1 MAQNE
6 TQALFR
12 ELRTQAV
19 ILGSFVGLM
28 WIVFFVNW
36 LFLGGRLYAWG
47 IQPHS
52 VVGLPG
58 VLCAPFLHGSLLHLL
73 SNTLPFLTLGWL
85 VMWRETRDFWP
96 VTLITWVVSGLGTWL
111 IGAPTSV
118 HIGASGLVF
127 GYLGYLIMRGY
138 FDRSI
143 PAIAFSVMVI
153 LLYGGMLWGILPIS
167 YGVSWQGHLFGLL
180 GGGIAAY
187 FLSPRSSRRRS

>member
-1 MAQNE
+1 MTRDE
-6 TQALFR
+6 TQALMQ

-28 WIVFFVNW
+28 WLIFFVNW
-36 LFLGGRLYAWG
+36 IFFGSRLAVWG

-52 VVGLPG
+52 VVGLRG
-58 VLCAPFLHGSLLHLL
+58 IIFAPFLHGSWLHLI

-85 VMWRETRDFWP
+85 VMWRETHDFWP

-111 IGAPTSV
+111 IGAPTSI

-127 GYLGYLIMRGY
+127 GYLGYLILRGY

-153 LLYGGMLWGILPIS
+153 LLYGGMLWGILPLS
-167 YGVSWQGHLFGLL
+167 YGVSWQGHLFGLI

-187 FLSPRSSRRRS
+187 ILSPRSSRRRS

>member
-6 TQALFR
+6 TQALLQ
-12 ELRTQAV
+12 ELKTQAV

-28 WIVFFVNW
+28 WVVFFSNW
-36 LFLGGRLYAWG
+36 LFLGGRLYTLG

-52 VVGLPG
+52 LVGLRG
-58 VLCAPFLHGSLLHLL
+58 IIFAPFLHGSLLHLL

-96 VTLITWVVSGLGTWL
+96 VTLIVWLVSGLGTWL
-111 IGAPTSV
+111 IGAPTSL

-143 PAIAFSVMVI
+143 PAIAFSVGVI
-153 LLYGGMLWGILPIS
+153 LLYGGMLWGILPLSQGI
-167 YGVSWQGHLFGLL
+167 SWQGHLFGLI
-180 GGGIAAY
+180 GGSLAAY
-187 FLSPRSSRRRS
+187 QLSPRSSRRRS

>member
-1 MAQNE
+1 MTRDE
-6 TQALFR
+6 TQALIQ
-12 ELRTQAV
+12 ELKTQAV

-28 WIVFFVNW
+28 WLIFFVNGI
-36 LFLGGRLYAWG
+36 FFGGRLALWG
-47 IQPHS
+47 IRPHS
-52 VVGLPG
+52 VMGLRG
-58 VLCAPFLHGSLLHLL
+58 IIFAPFLHGSLLHLI

-111 IGAPTSV
+111 TGSPTSI

-127 GYLGYLIMRGY
+127 GYLGYLILRGY

-143 PAIAFSVMVI
+143 PAIAFSIIVI
-153 LLYGGMLWGILPIS
+153 LLYGGMLWGILPLS
-167 YGVSWQGHLFGLL
+167 YGVSWQGHLFGLV

-187 FLSPRSSRRRS
+187 VLSPRSSRRRS